1 MISTKSAVDKT
12 GDNCGGDVGKRGIT
26 GGVVRQIGCEK
37 IKLSETINFM
47 AGMCHLLGA
56 SGIVLARGTER
67 GTADAGEDD
76 EGRVA
81 CGQRALHGA
90 AAGLRGGKRRA
101 DLSRA
106 DAAERSGAA
115 AGAGRAC
122 GLRDRAGRGARRL

>member
-26 GGVVRQIGCEK
+26 GGAVRQIGCEK

-47 AGMCHLLGA
+47 AGVCHLLGA
-56 SGIVLARGTER
+56 AGIVLARGTER

-81 CGQRALHGA
+81 CG
-90 AAGLRGGKRRA
+90 
-101 DLSRA
+101 
-106 DAAERSGAA
+106 
-115 AGAGRAC
+115 
-122 GLRDRAGRGARRL
+122 

>member
-1 MISTKSAVDKT
+1 MISTKNAVDKS
-12 GDNCGGDVGKRGIT
+12 GDNCGEMLENRGIT
-26 GGVVRQIGCEK
+26 SGKVRQNGCEK

-47 AGMCHLLGA
+47 AGVCHLLGA
-56 SGIVLARGTER
+56 AGIVLARGTER

-106 DAAERSGAA
+106 DAAERSGADH
-115 AGAGRAC
+115 
-122 GLRDRAGRGARRL
+122 L